1 MNTTIKA
8 LSIALSLASCVF
20 LPSAMAAPTASD
32 SLVNINNVETVDDGL
47 VNINQESSAFG
58 SIRVG
63 GLMRFGSIR
72 VGGLMR

>member
-32 SLVNINNVETVDDGL
+32 SLVNINNVETVDDGSIKVEQDNL
-47 VNINQESSAFG
+47 YFG
-58 SIRVG
+58 GIRSG
-63 GLMRFGSIR
+63 GLMKFGGIR
-72 VGGLMR
+72 LAA

>member
-47 VNINQESSAFG
+47 VTLGQESSFG
-58 SIRVG
+58 GIRIG
-63 GLMRFGSIR
+63 GAMKFGGIR
-72 VGGLMR
+72 IGGAMK